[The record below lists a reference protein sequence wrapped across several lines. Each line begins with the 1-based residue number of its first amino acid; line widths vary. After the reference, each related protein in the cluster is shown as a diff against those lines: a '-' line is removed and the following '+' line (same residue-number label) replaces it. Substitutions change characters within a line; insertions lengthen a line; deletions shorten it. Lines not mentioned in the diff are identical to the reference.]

1 MKFLTLACAIAAL
14 LLLALVSS
22 IWFLRAASVPQ
33 DHAPVLIEVAGQGL
47 RIDPAFVRRRSDLL
61 HRQHDEF
68 ELVAALPG
76 FEPAAERLAQFEPEA
91 IIVLS
96 IRGKDARLEPAEKPA
111 RLYARFLKEEEEL
124 IADGLVAR
132 RFETGSPYEG
142 EVLIMTPPEGRIF
155 WARCLPASMT
165 VPAQTGCMSEMRIKA
180 FDVAFRFSAAQ
191 LQRWSFFGPRMQ
203 ALLQEMSD

>member
-1 MKFLTLACAIAAL
+1 MRFLTLACAIAAL

-76 FEPAAERLAQFEPEA
+76 FEPAAERLAQVEPEA
-91 IIVLS
+91 VVVVSL
-96 IRGKDARLEPAEKPA
+96 RGRDARLEPAEKPA
-111 RLYARFLKEEEEL
+111 RLYARFLKNEEEPLAAGL
-124 IADGLVAR
+124 IAR
-132 RFETGSPYEG
+132 RFEVGSPYEG
-142 EVLIMTPPEGRIF
+142 EVLIMTPPEGRLF
-155 WARCLPASMT
+155 WARCGLRKSDA
-165 VPAQTGCMSEMRIKA
+165 AQICLSEMRA
-180 FDVAFRFSAAQ
+180 DGFDVTLRLSDSALHQWEMMTQRLNQ
-191 LQRWSFFGPRMQ
+191 LVATLRP
-203 ALLQEMSD
+203 